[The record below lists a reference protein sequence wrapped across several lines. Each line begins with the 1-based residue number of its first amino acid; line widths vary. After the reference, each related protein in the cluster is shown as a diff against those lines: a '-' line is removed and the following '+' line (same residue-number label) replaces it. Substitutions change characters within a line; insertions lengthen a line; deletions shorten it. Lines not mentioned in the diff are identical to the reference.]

1 MKSSKYSSSQKIT
14 VAIDCVIFG
23 FDSEKL
29 NLLLFKRKV
38 NPFEGSWSLIGEVL
52 ENNLSL
58 DKSASEIL
66 HKLTGLENIYLKQLK
81 TYGELNRDPAE
92 RVISIVYFSLIR
104 VDEVRL
110 KEIENTDAKWFAF
123 NELPELILDHGQ
135 MVKDSISELRNIAK
149 DQPLGFELLPKLFT
163 LPQLQTLYESI
174 YNNKFDSRN
183 FRKKILSLNV
193 LEKTNLKDKST
204 SRKGAF
210 LFGFKESILNN
221 SQKNKGIYNTKDVF
235 QF

>member
-1 MKSSKYSSSQKIT
+1 MSSKYSSSQKIT

-29 NLLLFKRKV
+29 NLLLWKRKV
-38 NPFEGSWSLIGEVL
+38 NPFKGSWSLIGEVVG
-52 ENNLSL
+52 NDLSI

-66 HKLTGLENIYLKQLK
+66 FKLTGLENIYLKQLK

-104 VDEVRL
+104 VDELRKV
-110 KEIENTDAKWFAF
+110 ENKDAKWFAL
-123 NELPELILDHGQ
+123 NDLPEMILDHNE
-135 MVKDSISELRNIAK
+135 MVKDSISELRTIAK
-149 DQPLGFELLPKLFT
+149 AQPLGFELLPKLFT

-174 YNNKFDSRN
+174 YNTRFDSRN
-183 FRKKILSLNV
+183 FRKKILSLNI
-193 LEKTNLKDKST
+193 LEKTNLKDKSN

-210 LFGFKESILNN
+210 LFGFKENILIDN
-221 SQKNKGIYNTKDVF
+221 QKNKDSYNTKDVF

>member
-1 MKSSKYSSSQKIT
+1 MDYKYSSSQKIK

-29 NLLLFKRKV
+29 NLLLWRRKV
-38 NPFEGSWSLIGEVL
+38 NPFKGSWSLVGEVVG
-52 ENNLSL
+52 NDLSI

-66 HKLTGLENIYLKQLK
+66 FKLTGLENIYLKQLK

-104 VDEVRL
+104 VDELSL
-110 KEIENTDAKWFAF
+110 KKVENKDAKWFEL
-123 NELPELILDHGQ
+123 NDLPEMILDHNE
-135 MVKDSISELRNIAK
+135 MVKDSISKLRTIAK

-174 YNNKFDSRN
+174 YNTRFDSRN
-183 FRKKILSLNV
+183 FRKKILSLNI
-193 LEKTNLKDKST
+193 LEKTNLKDKSN
-204 SRKGAF
+204 SRKGAY
-210 LFGFKESILNN
+210 LFGFKENFLIDN
-221 SQKNKGIYNTKDVF
+221 QKNKDSYNTKDVF

>member
-1 MKSSKYSSSQKIT
+1 MDYKYSSSQKIK
-14 VAIDCVIFG
+14 VAIDCVILG

-29 NLLLFKRKV
+29 NLLLWKRKV
-38 NPFEGSWSLIGEVL
+38 NPFKGSWSLVGEVVG
-52 ENNLSL
+52 NDLSI

-66 HKLTGLENIYLKQLK
+66 FKLTGLENIYLKQLK

-104 VDEVRL
+104 VDELSL
-110 KEIENTDAKWFAF
+110 KKVENKDAKWFAL
-123 NELPELILDHGQ
+123 NDLPELILDHNE
-135 MVKDSISELRNIAK
+135 MVKDSIIELKTIAK

-174 YNNKFDSRN
+174 YNTIFDSRN
-183 FRKKILSLNV
+183 FRKKILSLNI
-193 LEKTNLKDKST
+193 LEKTNLKDKSN

-210 LFGFKESILNN
+210 LFGFKENILIDN
-221 SQKNKGIYNTKDVF
+221 QKNKDSYNTKDVF

>member
-29 NLLLFKRKV
+29 NLLLFKRRV
-38 NPFEGSWSLIGEVL
+38 NPFKGSWSLIGEVL

-66 HKLTGLENIYLKQLK
+66 YKLTGLENIYLKQLK

-110 KEIENTDAKWFAF
+110 KEIENTDA
-123 NELPELILDHGQ
+123 
-135 MVKDSISELRNIAK
+135 
-149 DQPLGFELLPKLFT
+149 
-163 LPQLQTLYESI
+163 
-174 YNNKFDSRN
+174 
-183 FRKKILSLNV
+183 
-193 LEKTNLKDKST
+193 
-204 SRKGAF
+204 
-210 LFGFKESILNN
+210 
-221 SQKNKGIYNTKDVF
+221 
-235 QF
+235 

>member
-1 MKSSKYSSSQKIT
+1 MKNSNYSSSQKIT

-38 NPFEGSWSLIGEVL
+38 NPFKGSWSLIGEVL
-52 ENNLSL
+52 ENDLSL
-58 DKSASEIL
+58 DESANEIL
-66 HKLTGLENIYLKQLK
+66 FKLTGLENIYLKQLK
-81 TYGELNRDPAE
+81 TYGKLNRDPAE

-104 VDEVRL
+104 VDELRL
-110 KEIENTDAKWFAF
+110 KEIENKDAKWFAL
-123 NELPELILDHGQ
+123 NDVPELILDHSD
-135 MVKDSISELRNIAK
+135 MVKDSISELRNMAK

-174 YNNKFDSRN
+174 YNTKFDSRN

-210 LFGFKESILNN
+210 LFGFKENLLDDN
-221 SQKNKGIYNTKDVF
+221 QKNRDRYNTKDVF

>member
-1 MKSSKYSSSQKIT
+1 MKNSKYTSNQNIT

-23 FDSEKL
+23 FDLNKM
-29 NLLLFKRKV
+29 NLLLFKRRV
-38 NPFEGSWSLIGEVL
+38 NPFKGSWSLIGEVL
-52 ENNLSL
+52 ENNVSLNQSATDILS
-58 DKSASEIL
+58 
-66 HKLTGLENIYLKQLK
+66 KLTGLENIYLKQLK
-81 TYGELNRDPAE
+81 TYGALNRDPKE

-104 VDEVRL
+104 VDKLSL
-110 KEIENTDAKWFAF
+110 KIVENYDAKWFAF
-123 NELPELILDHGQ
+123 NELPDLILDHSD
-135 MVKDSISELRNIAK
+135 MVKDSISELRSIAK

-163 LPQLQTLYESI
+163 LPQLQTLYECI
-174 YNNKFDSRN
+174 YNTKFDSRN

-210 LFGFKESILNN
+210 LFGFKENIVNN
-221 SQKNKGIYNTKDVF
+221 YQKNEETYNTKYVF

>member
-1 MKSSKYSSSQKIT
+1 MR
-14 VAIDCVIFG
+14 AIRVSTLDGV
-23 FDSEKL
+23 DAL
-29 NLLLFKRKV
+29 T
-38 NPFEGSWSLIGEVL
+38 L
-52 ENNLSL
+52 EDIPSP
-58 DKSASEIL
+58 I
-66 HKLTGLENIYLKQLK
+66 
-81 TYGELNRDPAE
+81 P
-92 RVISIVYFSLIR
+92 R

-110 KEIENTDAKWFAF
+110 KEIENTDAEWFAF

-135 MVKDSISELRNIAK
+135 MVKDSINELRNIAK

-210 LFGFKESILNN
+210 LFGL
-221 SQKNKGIYNTKDVF
+221 KDVKLIVVLL
-235 QF
+235 QGLQK

>member
-1 MKSSKYSSSQKIT
+1 MENSKYTSNQNIT

-23 FDSEKL
+23 FDSKKL
-29 NLLLFKRKV
+29 NLLLFKRRV
-38 NPFEGSWSLIGEVL
+38 NPFKGSWSLIGEVL
-52 ENNLSL
+52 ENNVSLNQSATDILS
-58 DKSASEIL
+58 
-66 HKLTGLENIYLKQLK
+66 KLTGLENIYLKQLK
-81 TYGELNRDPAE
+81 TYGALNRDPKE

-104 VDEVRL
+104 VDKLSL
-110 KEIENTDAKWFAF
+110 KMVENFDAKWFAF
-123 NELPELILDHGQ
+123 NELPELILDHSE
-135 MVKDSISELRNIAK
+135 MVKDSIIELRNIAK

-163 LPQLQTLYESI
+163 LPQLQTLYECI
-174 YNNKFDSRN
+174 YDTKFDSRN

-210 LFGFKESILNN
+210 LFGFKENVINN
-221 SQKNKGIYNTKDVF
+221 NQKDEGTYNTKDVF

>member
-1 MKSSKYSSSQKIT
+1 MKGSKYTSGQKIT

-29 NLLLFKRKV
+29 NLLLFKRRV
-38 NPFEGSWSLIGEVL
+38 NPFKGSWSLIGEVL

-210 LFGFKESILNN
+210 LFGFKENILNN

>member
-1 MKSSKYSSSQKIT
+1 MKSSKYTIGQKIT

-29 NLLLFKRKV
+29 NLLLFKRRV
-38 NPFEGSWSLIGEVL
+38 NPFKGSWSLIGEVL

-110 KEIENTDAKWFAF
+110 KEIENKDAEWFAF
-123 NELPELILDHGQ
+123 NDLPELILDHGQ
-135 MVKDSISELRNIAK
+135 MVKDSITELRKIAK

-210 LFGFKESILNN
+210 LFGFKENILDN

>member
-1 MKSSKYSSSQKIT
+1 MENSRYSSNQNIT

-23 FDSEKL
+23 FDSKKL
-29 NLLLFKRKV
+29 NLLLFKRRV
-38 NPFEGSWSLIGEVL
+38 SPFKGSWSLIGEVL
-52 ENNLSL
+52 ENNVSLNQSATDILS
-58 DKSASEIL
+58 
-66 HKLTGLENIYLKQLK
+66 KLTGLENIYLKQLK
-81 TYGELNRDPAE
+81 TYGALNRDPKE

-104 VDEVRL
+104 VDKLSL
-110 KEIENTDAKWFAF
+110 KMVENFDAKWFAF
-123 NELPELILDHGQ
+123 NELPELILDHSE
-135 MVKDSISELRNIAK
+135 MVKDSIIELRNIAK

-163 LPQLQTLYESI
+163 LPQLQTLYECI
-174 YNNKFDSRN
+174 YDTKFDSRN

-210 LFGFKESILNN
+210 LFGFKENVINN
-221 SQKNKGIYNTKDVF
+221 NQKDEGTYNTKDVF

>member
-1 MKSSKYSSSQKIT
+1 MKNSKYTSNQNIT

-23 FDSEKL
+23 FDLNKL
-29 NLLLFKRKV
+29 NLLLFKRRV
-38 NPFEGSWSLIGEVL
+38 NPFKGSWSLIGEVL
-52 ENNLSL
+52 ENNVSLNQSATDILS
-58 DKSASEIL
+58 
-66 HKLTGLENIYLKQLK
+66 KLTGLENIYLKQLK
-81 TYGELNRDPAE
+81 TYGALNRDPKE

-104 VDEVRL
+104 VDKLSL
-110 KEIENTDAKWFAF
+110 KIVENYDAKWFAF
-123 NELPELILDHGQ
+123 NELPDLILDHSE
-135 MVKDSISELRNIAK
+135 MVKDSISELRSIAK

-163 LPQLQTLYESI
+163 LPQLQTLYECI
-174 YNNKFDSRN
+174 YNTKFDSRN

-210 LFGFKESILNN
+210 LFGFKENIVNN
-221 SQKNKGIYNTKDVF
+221 YRKNEETYNTKDVF

>member
-1 MKSSKYSSSQKIT
+1 MENSKYTSNQNIT

-23 FDSEKL
+23 FDSKKL
-29 NLLLFKRKV
+29 NLLLFKRRV
-38 NPFEGSWSLIGEVL
+38 NPFKGSWSLIGEVL
-52 ENNLSL
+52 ENNVSLNQSATDILS
-58 DKSASEIL
+58 
-66 HKLTGLENIYLKQLK
+66 KLTGLENIYLKQLK
-81 TYGELNRDPAE
+81 TYGALNRDPKE

-104 VDEVRL
+104 VDKLSL
-110 KEIENTDAKWFAF
+110 KIVENYDAKWFAF
-123 NELPELILDHGQ
+123 NELPDLILDHSE
-135 MVKDSISELRNIAK
+135 MVKDSISELRSIAK

-163 LPQLQTLYESI
+163 LPQLQTLYECI
-174 YNNKFDSRN
+174 YNTKFDSRN

-210 LFGFKESILNN
+210 LFGFKENIVNN
-221 SQKNKGIYNTKDVF
+221 YQKNEETYNTKDVF

>member
-1 MKSSKYSSSQKIT
+1 MVRSRYSISQKIT

-29 NLLLFKRKV
+29 NLLLFKRRV
-38 NPFEGSWSLIGEVL
+38 NPFKGSWSLIGEVL
-52 ENNLSL
+52 ENDLSL

-66 HKLTGLENIYLKQLK
+66 YKLTGLENIYLKQLK

-104 VDEVRL
+104 VDELRL
-110 KEIENTDAKWFAF
+110 KEVENNNAKWFAF

-135 MVKDSISELRNIAK
+135 MVKDSITELRNIAK

-163 LPQLQTLYESI
+163 LPQLQNLYEGI
-174 YNNKFDSRN
+174 YSTKFDSRN

-193 LEKTNLKDKST
+193 LEKTNLKDKSN
-204 SRKGAF
+204 SKKGAY
-210 LFGFKESILNN
+210 LFGFKENILNN
-221 SQKNKGIYNTKDVF
+221 NQKNKGTYNTKAVF

>member
-1 MKSSKYSSSQKIT
+1 MKNSKYTSNQNIT

-23 FDSEKL
+23 FDLKKL
-29 NLLLFKRKV
+29 NLLLFKRRV
-38 NPFEGSWSLIGEVL
+38 NPFKGSWSLIGEVL
-52 ENNLSL
+52 ENKVSLNQSATDILS
-58 DKSASEIL
+58 
-66 HKLTGLENIYLKQLK
+66 KLTGLENIYLKQLK
-81 TYGELNRDPAE
+81 TYGALNRDPKE

-104 VDEVRL
+104 VDKLSL
-110 KEIENTDAKWFAF
+110 KIVENYDAKWFAF
-123 NELPELILDHGQ
+123 NELPDLILDHSD
-135 MVKDSISELRNIAK
+135 MVKDSISELRSIAK

-163 LPQLQTLYESI
+163 LPQLQTLYECI
-174 YNNKFDSRN
+174 YNTKFDSRN

-210 LFGFKESILNN
+210 LFGFKENIVNN
-221 SQKNKGIYNTKDVF
+221 YQKNEETYNTKDVF

>member
-1 MKSSKYSSSQKIT
+1 MKNSKYTSNQNIT

-23 FDSEKL
+23 FDLNKL
-29 NLLLFKRKV
+29 NLLLFKRRV
-38 NPFEGSWSLIGEVL
+38 NPFKGSWSLIGEVL
-52 ENNLSL
+52 ENNVSLNQSATDILS
-58 DKSASEIL
+58 
-66 HKLTGLENIYLKQLK
+66 KLTGLENIYLKQLK
-81 TYGELNRDPAE
+81 TYGALNRDPKE

-104 VDEVRL
+104 VDKLSL
-110 KEIENTDAKWFAF
+110 KIVENYDAKWFAF
-123 NELPELILDHGQ
+123 NELPDLILDHSE
-135 MVKDSISELRNIAK
+135 MVKDSISELRSIAK

-163 LPQLQTLYESI
+163 LPQLQTLYECI
-174 YNNKFDSRN
+174 YNTKFDSRN

-210 LFGFKESILNN
+210 LFGFKENVVNN
-221 SQKNKGIYNTKDVF
+221 YQKNEETYNTKDVF

>member
-1 MKSSKYSSSQKIT
+1 MKNSKYTSNQNIT

-23 FDSEKL
+23 FDLNKL
-29 NLLLFKRKV
+29 NLLLFKRRV
-38 NPFEGSWSLIGEVL
+38 NPFKGSWSLIGEVL
-52 ENNLSL
+52 ENNVSLNQSATDILS
-58 DKSASEIL
+58 
-66 HKLTGLENIYLKQLK
+66 KLTGLENIYLKQLK
-81 TYGELNRDPAE
+81 TYGALNRDPKE

-104 VDEVRL
+104 VDKLSL
-110 KEIENTDAKWFAF
+110 KIVENYDAKWFAF
-123 NELPELILDHGQ
+123 NELPDLILDHSD
-135 MVKDSISELRNIAK
+135 MVKDSISELRSIAK

-163 LPQLQTLYESI
+163 LPQLQTLYECI
-174 YNNKFDSRN
+174 YNTKFDSRN

-210 LFGFKESILNN
+210 LFGFKENIVNN
-221 SQKNKGIYNTKDVF
+221 YQKNEETYNTKDVF